1 MFFFKKDQTQ
11 YVNSSCQT
19 LLSKTFIT
27 RNLDSIQIFIA
38 GPFQK

>member
-1 MFFFKKDQTQ
+1 MFFFQKGPNTVCKFVMSDF
-11 YVNSSCQT
+11 VI
-19 LLSKTFIT
+19 KTFIT